1 MFQKKDVFDLS
12 PKCTTPQL
20 QLLMMN
26 HTVTE
31 NFRFYRNISAGL
43 QYFLPNI
50 ALSTGVTSFS
60 PLTFWP
66 KMIGKKYRPKRFG
79 QPTENFRPTTV

>member
-43 QYFLPNI
+43 HYFLPNI
-50 ALSTGVTSFS
+50 CIIDLRDVIFAHNILAKNDRQKISTEKIRSADDGV
-60 PLTFWP
+60 
-66 KMIGKKYRPKRFG
+66 IHH
-79 QPTENFRPTTV
+79 